1 MDQSE
6 LFTITYGVYIL
17 TTEVDGKMNGCTI
30 NTLSQVTQEPMR
42 VSITVLKKNF
52 TNELIKKS
60 NKFSVSIVSKN
71 ASLNT
76 IAHFGYSSGRDVD
89 KFKDMPYILDE
100 LNNPVV
106 EKDCIATLS
115 CKVVKDIDLGTHNMF
130 IAEVVNAKKLNN
142 EEPMTYAYY
151 RDLKTGKVEQKKDN
165 EKKSET
171 IEEVKDVY
179 ECSVC
184 HYIYDGDID
193 FEDLPDDYIC
203 PICHKPKSAF
213 FKVN

>member
-1 MDQSE
+1 MDQSA

-17 TTEVDGKMNGCTI
+17 TTEVDGKMNGCII

-42 VSITVLKKNF
+42 VSVTVLKENF

-60 NKFSVSIVSKN
+60 NKFSVSIVDKN

-76 IAHFGYSSGRDVD
+76 IAHFGYRSGRDVD

-100 LNNPVV
+100 LNNPAV

-115 CKVVKDIDLGTHNMF
+115 CKVVKNIDLGTHNMF

-142 EEPMTYAYY
+142 GEPMTYGYY
-151 RDLKTGKVEQKKDN
+151 RDLKAGKLDQNKEKQSKAVDKAKD
-165 EKKSET
+165 
-171 IEEVKDVY
+171 IY

-184 HYIYDGDID
+184 HYIYDGDVN
-193 FEDLPDDYIC
+193 FEDLPDDYTC
-203 PICHKPKSAF
+203 PICNKPKSAF
-213 FKVN
+213 LKAN